1 MRTRKRVEPAVET
14 STSEEAGTSW
24 DAQVFA
30 TQTAIVEAAKE
41 SASRGEQIIGDLI
54 VSERMEVEVTFGEE
68 LFTPAPYHS
77 FRVGPF
83 WAKGFTRVGESRM
96 QAISRLS
103 AELETVANEQREQ
116 RYRQYKAA
124 VRTMYGD
131 KAADAMFGTKR

>member
-1 MRTRKRVEPAVET
+1 MRTRKRVDPVETTSTEPADTEK
-14 STSEEAGTSW
+14 
-24 DAQVFA
+24 QL
-30 TQTAIVEAAKE
+30 
-41 SASRGEQIIGDLI
+41 RGESDLQRQMREDATRMDTLEETTIGGI
-54 VSERMEVEVTFGEE
+54 TVSERMEVEVTFGEE

-83 WAKGFTRVGESRM
+83 WAKGFTRAGESRM